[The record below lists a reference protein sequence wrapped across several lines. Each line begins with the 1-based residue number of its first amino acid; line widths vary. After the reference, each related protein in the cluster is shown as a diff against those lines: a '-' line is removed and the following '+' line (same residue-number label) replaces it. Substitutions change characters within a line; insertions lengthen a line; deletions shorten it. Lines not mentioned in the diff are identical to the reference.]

1 MTRPEGP
8 ASREQCEDVGGDL
21 MSLARTDTSFLYLT
35 KITVMT
41 VINMRMKASSM
52 QEIRKKQ

>member
-1 MTRPEGP
+1 
-8 ASREQCEDVGGDL
+8 